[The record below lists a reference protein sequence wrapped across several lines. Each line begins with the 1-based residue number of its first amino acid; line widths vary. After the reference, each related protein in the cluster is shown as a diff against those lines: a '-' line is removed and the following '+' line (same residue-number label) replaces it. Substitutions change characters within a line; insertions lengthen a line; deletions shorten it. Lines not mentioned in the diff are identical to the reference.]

1 MIGKI
6 DQCVAAK
13 DVPGLKGVLNDMV
26 QENVPLNDSRPV
38 INHVAKSLSKL
49 DNESTLELA

>member
-13 DVPGLKGVLNDMV
+13 DVAGLKGILNDMV
-26 QENVPLNDSRPV
+26 QESVPLNDSRPV
-38 INHVAKSLSKL
+38 INHVAKSMSKL
-49 DNESTLELA
+49 DN